1 MSRSIVGR
9 ASGTLY
15 ILGAVCY
22 FGLISILS
30 HIPGETL
37 DGLDWNIW
45 DKAAHFIAYFPLGFL
60 AAMGMSRRPFRF
72 TKMMTVIVGVVLVA
86 ALGAVDEFHQSFVPG
101 RFVDSSDALADVLGG
116 SLGVVFGSSRFFT
129 RR

>member
-1 MSRSIVGR
+1 MPGLILGR
-9 ASGTLY
+9 ASGSLF

-30 HIPGETL
+30 HIPGEIL
-37 DGLDWNIW
+37 EALDWNIW
-45 DKAAHFIAYFPLGFL
+45 DKAAHFIAYLPLGFL
-60 AAMGMSRRPFRF
+60 AAMGMSRHPLHLTRR
-72 TKMMTVIVGVVLVA
+72 MTVIVGVVLVA
-86 ALGAVDEFHQSFVPG
+86 AFGAVDEFHQSFVPG
-101 RFVDSSDALADVLGG
+101 RFVDSSDALADAFGG